1 MRRLT
6 VPAVIDSL
14 STVNDLVYALAAAA
28 RLSERRAYGLR
39 LATEELFTNIVNHGY
54 GPLTRDGQV
63 VIEAEVR
70 ADRVELS
77 LTDTAARFDPTAAPE
92 PTGLDLPL
100 TSRQPGSLGIF
111 LARNYVDEV
120 HHRYVD
126 GANHTTIVLWLT
138 GDGGGNA

>member
-6 VPAVIDSL
+6 VPAAIDSL
-14 STVNDLVYALAAAA
+14 STVNDLVYALAAEA
-28 RLSERRAYGLR
+28 RLPERRAYGLR
-39 LATEELFTNIVNHGY
+39 LATEELLTNIVNHGY
-54 GPLTRDGQV
+54 GQLTRDGQV

-77 LTDTAARFDPTAAPE
+77 LIDTAARFDPAAAPD

-100 TSRQPGSLGIF
+100 TSRTPGSLGIF
-111 LARNYVDEV
+111 LARNFVDEV
-120 HHRYVD
+120 RHRYVD

-138 GDGGGNA
+138 GDGGGNT